1 MKNVFLNVRTAKAQA
16 GCAKLKDT
24 SLSFRRGLGRGFFFT
39 FLLLTLGVGQV
50 GAI

>member
-16 GCAKLKDT
+16 GGCAKVAKANQMAKRMAKFLT
-24 SLSFRRGLGRGFFFT
+24 TLT
-39 FLLLTLGVGQV
+39 LLLNLGVGQV

>member
-16 GCAKLKDT
+16 GCAKVAKANQMAKRMAKFLT
-24 SLSFRRGLGRGFFFT
+24 TLT
-39 FLLLTLGVGQV
+39 LLLTLGVGQV